1 MASLRPNQRIRS
13 LYELLEAFPTERACT
28 EHLER
33 VRWPNGPECPHCQT
47 VGRVWRIRNRYK
59 CAYCRNFFSVRHGT
73 IFADSN
79 IKLRMWYAAIFLFLS
94 NRKGISSHQLAR
106 ELGIRQ
112 ESAWFMLSRLR
123 HVADKM
129 AVEVLQG
136 IVEVD
141 ECFVG
146 GRERSKHAKKK
157 LHGNWM
163 LGKQIVA
170 GAVERDGYVI
180 TDRVPSRDRYAL
192 GAFIMRRIYRGS
204 EVHTDEH
211 SAYKKLPMHKHKNT
225 NHSIGQ
231 YVDGNT
237 HTQTIE
243 SFWAILKRSHK
254 GIYHQWSKKHF
265 DLYLREFELRWNVRK
280 IPEWRKLDV
289 FLANVN
295 GTKLRKE
302 DLVNGKRKRPRR
314 LYERNKRQKQAR
326 LRRQRKKRQGL

>member
-1 MASLRPNQRIRS
+1 
-13 LYELLEAFPTERACT
+13 
-28 EHLER
+28 
-33 VRWPNGPECPHCQT
+33 
-47 VGRVWRIRNRYK
+47 
-59 CAYCRNFFSVRHGT
+59 
-73 IFADSN
+73 
-79 IKLRMWYAAIFLFLS
+79 MWYAAIFLFLS

-129 AVEVLQG
+129 AVEVLKG

-141 ECFVG
+141 EYFVG
-146 GRERSKHAKKK
+146 GKARNMHSRKRK
-157 LHGNWM
+157 LNRQRTNF
-163 LGKQIVA
+163 GKVVVA
-170 GAVERDGYVI
+170 GAVERGGYVI

-204 EVHTDEH
+204 EVHTDEFG
-211 SAYKKLPMHKHKNT
+211 AYKKLPMHKHKNT

-243 SFWAILKRSHK
+243 SYWAILKRSHK
-254 GIYHQWSKKHF
+254 GIYHHWSKKHF
-265 DLYLREFELRWNVRK
+265 DLYLREFELRWNIKK

-326 LRRQRKKRQGL
+326 MRRQRKGRQRP